1 MAVFSASANTALDF
15 NTAFELLFLLG
26 NPGAANGQKSANG
39 FTTVVGNTQMLSV
52 GGSGFT
58 YSGNSPID
66 GTMTS
71 LTIYGDNQ
79 ANLSITGLAIDYG
92 NFVANLQA
100 NGEDAAIAQLLAG
113 SDSVLGASLGDVLF
127 GRAGN
132 DVISAFGGNDRLY
145 GDAGEDTLYGG
156 DGDDQLFGGANDDKL
171 QGGAGD
177 DTLVGG
183 GGINAQ
189 DGGGGVDTASFV
201 DASAAMRVTLNGA
214 TSAFVH
220 IGSFIRGTV
229 KNIENVVGGS
239 GDDTI
244 TGDGFANLLQGVGGN
259 DTLSGG
265 SGDDRLLGAG
275 GNDDLR
281 GGDGNDALEGGSDD
295 DRLDGGVGADEMAG
309 GSGDD
314 TYVVDNAAD
323 KAIEAVGQGIDKV
336 FSSISLS
343 LADNVELLELTG
355 TAAIDGIGNDGHNTL
370 VGNAAANQLAGG
382 AGIDSLKGGAGDD
395 HLDGGAGAD
404 AMLGGLGNDVYV
416 VDHAGDVIVE
426 SVGQGIDTVLSSVSY
441 KLTSD
446 VENLTLTG
454 PAAING
460 TGNDLVNVLIG
471 NAAANRL
478 DGGAGK
484 DQMIGGDGNDIY
496 VVDHAGDSV
505 VEAAGQGIDA
515 VLSSVSFALPANVE
529 KLMLTGTA
537 AIDGTGNGV
546 ANAIVGNAAA
556 NRLSGGGGKDDL
568 RGGAGKDV
576 ITGGHGN
583 DLLTGGA
590 GKDSFVFGMKAGAKH
605 ADTILDF
612 AAADRISLDSAV
624 FSGLDEGIL
633 NGDYFALGNAKDADD
648 HLIFRK
654 SKLFYDKDGSGDAK
668 AQLIVKLD
676 GVNSLDTDQ
685 IVIA

>member
-1 MAVFSASANTALDF
+1 MAIFSASANTALDF

-71 LTIYGDNQ
+71 ITFNMNNQPHLTV
-79 ANLSITGLAIDYG
+79 SGLAIDYG
-92 NFVANLQA
+92 DFVANLQA
-100 NGEDAAIAQLLAG
+100 NGEAAAIAQLLAG
-113 SDSVLGASLGDVLF
+113 SDSVLGNSLNDVLF
-127 GRAGN
+127 GGADDDTVSGL
-132 DVISAFGGNDRLY
+132 GGN
-145 GDAGEDTLYGG
+145 
-156 DGDDQLFGGANDDKL
+156 DQLFGGAHDDHL
-171 QGGAGD
+171 DGGSGD
-177 DTLVGG
+177 DNL
-183 GGINAQ
+183 AS
-189 DGGGGVDTASFV
+189 GGGVNTLDGGSGNDVASFV
-201 DASAAMRVTLNGA
+201 DSTASVRVTLNGSTEA
-214 TSAFVH
+214 LVR
-220 IGSFIRGTV
+220 IGIFNRGTV
-229 KNIENVVGGS
+229 KNIENVVAGS
-239 GDDTI
+239 GADTI
-244 TGDGFANLLQGVGGN
+244 TGDGLANLINGAGGN
-259 DTLSGG
+259 DTLA
-265 SGDDRLLGAG
+265 GAG
-275 GNDDLR
+275 GDDELLGGTDNDTLDGGVGEDDLK
-281 GGDGNDALEGGSDD
+281 GGAGD
-295 DRLDGGVGADEMAG
+295 DRLDGGDGADEMAG
-309 GSGDD
+309 GSGN
-314 TYVVDNAAD
+314 VVDNAGD
-323 KAIEAVGQGIDKV
+323 KVIEADGQGTDKV
-336 FSSISLS
+336 FSSISHA
-343 LADNVELLELTG
+343 LADNGEVLELTG
-355 TAAIDGIGNDGHNTL
+355 AAAIDGTGNSGNNNL
-370 VGNAAANQLAGG
+370 LGNAAANKLSGG

-416 VDHAGDVIVE
+416 VDNAGDVVVE
-426 SVGQGIDTVLSSVSY
+426 SPGQGIDTVLSSVSY
-441 KLTSD
+441 KLTSG

-454 PAAING
+454 SAAING

-576 ITGGHGN
+576 ITGGRGN

-624 FSGLDEGIL
+624 FSGLDESIL
-633 NGDYFALGNAKDADD
+633 NGDYFARGNAKDADD